1 MSEERRDVR
10 AKVREYIKD
19 GETKSVY
26 ATIGSA
32 DVSDHGSVIKVYI
45 DTLPLKFDGRLYIN
59 KPYEKKEDGKF
70 DKDIEIVNAIGK
82 AKQDV
87 VLEDIDD
94 KPINLSEIPF

>member
-26 ATIGSA
+26 ATIGGA

-45 DTLPLKFDGRLYIN
+45 DSLPLKFDGRLYIN
-59 KPYEKKEDGKF
+59 KPYEKKEEGKF
-70 DKDIEIVNAIGK
+70 DNDIKIVEDIGK
-82 AKQDV
+82 AKEN

>member
-45 DTLPLKFDGRLYIN
+45 DALPLKFDGRLYIN

-70 DKDIEIVNAIGK
+70 DNDIKVIEEIGK
-82 AKQDV
+82 AKEN
-87 VLEDIDD
+87 VLEDIDNKTID
-94 KPINLSEIPF
+94 LSTIPF

>member
-59 KPYEKKEDGKF
+59 KPYEKKEGGKF
-70 DKDIEIVNAIGK
+70 DNDIKVIEEIGK
-82 AKQDV
+82 AKET

-94 KPINLSEIPF
+94 KPIVLSEILF

>member
-70 DKDIEIVNAIGK
+70 NNDIKVIEEIGK
-82 AKQDV
+82 AKDV
-87 VLEDIDD
+87 ILEDIDD

>member
-45 DTLPLKFDGRLYIN
+45 DSLPLKFDGRLYIN
-59 KPYEKKEDGKF
+59 KPYEKKEEGKF
-70 DKDIEIVNAIGK
+70 DNDIKIVEEIGK
-82 AKQDV
+82 AKEN

-94 KPINLSEIPF
+94 KPIVFDIPF